1 MQELGGDKE
10 HSLFREQQEVCY
22 GWITAGNGGLRLV
35 EKEWI
40 RGKLQE
46 TTEGRESGARS
57 APLSCPVREFSQS
70 S

>member
-10 HSLFREQQEVCY
+10 HGLFREQQEVCC
-22 GWITAGNGGLRLV
+22 GWITAGDGASETGGKV
-35 EKEWI
+35 EWGE
-40 RGKLQE
+40 LQE